1 MNMKEQATQTDR
13 VNRCLTSNNALHL
26 LSSLLLPL
34 ILGIFTVVITFE
46 QQRITRQQWLADKNE
61 SRLQREQ
68 ELQIAIDERTVQTRM
83 NQERYKDELLVAYIK
98 EIGDMLQENNG
109 SLTSNKLT
117 HILARAKTIN
127 AIGQLD
133 GFRQTLILRFLYEA
147 DQLTITDRYD
157 TLDIST
163 AQFVN
168 IDYEK
173 FKEISQT
180 KNISLTGVHLLNC
193 TFVNYGIG
201 LMNLSLARL
210 HNVNFSSARLALV
223 TFSSAQLR
231 NIDFSESTLADV
243 TFLSARLFQVI
254 FSRVRFA
261 NVTFLSAQFKGADFS
276 FADFSNSKIYFF
288 NLLI

>member
-83 NQERYKDELLVAYIK
+83 NQERCKDELLVAYIK

-173 FKEISQT
+173 FKEISQM
-180 KNISLTGVHLLNC
+180 KHISLTGVHLLNC

-210 HNVNFSSARLALV
+210 HNVNFSSADLQHIK
-223 TFSSAQLR
+223 FSSALLH

-254 FSRVRFA
+254 FSGVRFA
-261 NVTFLSAQFKGADFS
+261 NVIFLSAQFKGADFS

>member
-83 NQERYKDELLVAYIK
+83 NQERCKDELLVAYIK

-173 FKEISQT
+173 FKEISQM
-180 KNISLTGVHLLNC
+180 KHISLTGVHLLNC

>member
-1 MNMKEQATQTDR
+1 MNIKEQATQTDR

-180 KNISLTGVHLLNC
+180 KNIH
-193 TFVNYGIG
+193 
-201 LMNLSLARL
+201 
-210 HNVNFSSARLALV
+210 
-223 TFSSAQLR
+223 
-231 NIDFSESTLADV
+231 
-243 TFLSARLFQVI
+243 
-254 FSRVRFA
+254 
-261 NVTFLSAQFKGADFS
+261 
-276 FADFSNSKIYFF
+276 
-288 NLLI
+288 

>member
-1 MNMKEQATQTDR
+1 MKEQATQTDR

-173 FKEISQT
+173 FKEISQM
-180 KNISLTGVHLLNC
+180 KHISLTGVHLLNC

>member
-173 FKEISQT
+173 FKEISQM
-180 KNISLTGVHLLNC
+180 KHISLTGVHLLNC

>member
-1 MNMKEQATQTDR
+1 MKEQATQTDR

-210 HNVNFSSARLALV
+210 HNVNFSSADLQHIK
-223 TFSSAQLR
+223 FSSALLH

-254 FSRVRFA
+254 FSGVRFA
-261 NVTFLSAQFKGADFS
+261 NVIFLSAQFKGADFS

>member
-83 NQERYKDELLVAYIK
+83 NQERCKDELLVAYIK

-210 HNVNFSSARLALV
+210 HNVNFSSADLQHIK
-223 TFSSAQLR
+223 FSSALLH

-254 FSRVRFA
+254 FSGVRFA
-261 NVTFLSAQFKGADFS
+261 NVIFLSAQFKGADFS

>member
-1 MNMKEQATQTDR
+1 MKEQATQTDR

-83 NQERYKDELLVAYIK
+83 NQERCKDELLVAYIK

-210 HNVNFSSARLALV
+210 HNVNFSSADLQHIK
-223 TFSSAQLR
+223 FSSALLH

-254 FSRVRFA
+254 FSGVRFA
-261 NVTFLSAQFKGADFS
+261 NVIFLSAQFKGADFS

>member
-1 MNMKEQATQTDR
+1 MKEQATQTDR

-210 HNVNFSSARLALV
+210 HNVNLSSARLALV

>member
-83 NQERYKDELLVAYIK
+83 NQERCKDELLVAYIK